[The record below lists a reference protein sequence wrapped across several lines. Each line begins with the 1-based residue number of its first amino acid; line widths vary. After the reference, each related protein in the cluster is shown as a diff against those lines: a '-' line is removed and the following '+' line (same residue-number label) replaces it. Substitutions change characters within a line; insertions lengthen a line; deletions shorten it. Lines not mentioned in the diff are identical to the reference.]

1 MIDFHAIDKKW
12 QKIWK
17 ERGYFKVN
25 RYSTKPKFYVLDM
38 FPYPSGA
45 GLHVGH
51 PLGYIASD
59 IIARFKR
66 HEGYEVLHPM
76 GYDAFGLPAE
86 QYAIRTGTH
95 PAITTEKNIE
105 RFRKQLE
112 MLGLSYDPDAEI
124 KTCDPDY
131 YRWTQWIFIKMFHSW
146 YNKKKEK
153 AEPIETLIAIFEK
166 EGNSNVEA
174 ATTYEETFTA
184 EEWRQFSEEEK
195 QKILLHYRLAYLDE
209 VEVNWCPA
217 LGTVLANEEV
227 KDGVSERGG
236 YPVYR
241 IPMRQ
246 WLLRI
251 TAYADRLLEG
261 LNRIDWPQ
269 SIKEQQTHWIGRSEG
284 ALIYFP
290 IQNRKEVIKVFTTR
304 PDTLFGATFLT
315 LAPEHPLVETLTTEE
330 QKEAVQQ
337 YLEAVKRK
345 SERQRIAEKSIS
357 GVFLGSYALHPFT
370 KKPLPIW
377 ISDYVLMHYGT
388 GAVMGVPAHDE
399 RDWRFAKAMQLPI
412 IQVIDH
418 PQANIEQ
425 QAWEEKEG
433 TLINSDFLNGLSV
446 KEAIEKIIAVL
457 EERQLG
463 KRKVSYKLRDAVF
476 SRQRYWGEPFPIVY
490 RNGIPYTVD
499 EKELPVTLPKVE
511 RYQPTGTGESP
522 LAAVKDWVELPD
534 GSKRE
539 THTMPGWAGSS
550 WYYLRYIDPKNDKTF
565 CDKELERRWM
575 PVDLYIGGAEHAV
588 GHLLYARF
596 YMKFLY
602 DLGYVTHDEPFQK
615 LVNQG
620 MIQGRSNLI
629 YKYKDKNVFVSKD
642 KIQNFDDFIAIHVD
656 INIVHDDILDIE
668 AFKQW
673 MPEYKDATFIPSDD
687 GNFYCG
693 VQIEKM
699 SKSLHNVVTPD
710 ELCKKYG
717 ADTFRLYEMF
727 LGPLEQHK
735 PWDTKGITGVYNFL
749 KRLWNFIIDENGNIR
764 VRDEEPTKEELKAL
778 HQTIKKVIEDI

>member
-166 EGNSNVEA
+166 EGNGNVEA